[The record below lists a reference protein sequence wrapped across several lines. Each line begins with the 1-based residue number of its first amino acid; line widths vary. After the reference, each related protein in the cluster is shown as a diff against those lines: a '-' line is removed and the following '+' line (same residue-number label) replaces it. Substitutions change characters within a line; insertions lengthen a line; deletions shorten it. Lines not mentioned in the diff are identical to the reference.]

1 MFYIP
6 TKQKT
11 FVSSLDTKGS
21 YRPVKQ
27 KTLVSYLES
36 LDHFHRKHF
45 EGTGKGGATPGPV
58 LLRTMRCRLSRET
71 EVTRSVQGAGSTQS
85 VVCARS
91 GPVLIYGAARPS
103 AAPVSL
109 PSASELPPGGFLA
122 HRWACRT
129 MSPVCLQHGH
139 VVELNHGWS
148 CCGTSPVEL
157 SARDSTAAD
166 TGGSWRS
173 Q

>member
-6 TKQKT
+6 MKQKT
-11 FVSSLDTKGS
+11 FVSSLDTKDS

-27 KTLVSYLES
+27 KTLVSCLES
-36 LDHFHRKHF
+36 LDGFHRKHF
-45 EGTGKGGATPGPV
+45 KGMGKSRATPGPV
-58 LLRTMRCRLSRET
+58 LLHTMRCRLSRET

-91 GPVLIYGAARPS
+91 GPVLIYGVARPS
-103 AAPVSL
+103 AALVSL

-122 HRWACRT
+122 HQWACRT
-129 MSPVCLQHGH
+129 MSPVWLQHGH
-139 VVELNHGWS
+139 VVELNRGRT

-157 SARDSTAAD
+157 SDRDSTAAD
-166 TGGSWRS
+166 TGGS
-173 Q
+173 